1 MTKPINI
8 YSKFNK
14 FDDYWSPKVIS
25 EMNDY
30 QFKLVKIKGE
40 FIKHNHSDT
49 DEVFIVLKGSMKIEF
64 DSEIIEINE
73 GEMIV
78 VPNGVDQNPT
88 SEEEC
93 QIMLVEPKG
102 ILNTGNVK
110 GDLKAPN
117 DEWI

>member
-1 MTKPINI
+1 
-8 YSKFNK
+8 
-14 FDDYWSPKVIS
+14 
-25 EMNDY
+25 
-30 QFKLVKIKGE
+30 
-40 FIKHNHSDT
+40 
-49 DEVFIVLKGSMKIEF
+49 MKIEF

-78 VPNGVDQNPT
+78 VPKGVDHKPT

-110 GDLKAPN
+110 GDLTAPN

>member
-25 EMNDY
+25 KMNNY

-49 DEVFIVLKGSMKIEF
+49 DEVFIVIKGGMRIEF
-64 DSEIIEINE
+64 DSEIMEINE

-78 VPNGVDQNPT
+78 VPRGVDHKPT

-102 ILNTGNVK
+102 TLNTGNVK
-110 GDLKAPN
+110 GDLTATN

>member
-25 EMNDY
+25 EMNNY

-73 GEMIV
+73 GEIIV
-78 VPNGVDQNPT
+78 VPKGVDYKPT
-88 SEEEC
+88 SEKER

-102 ILNTGNVK
+102 ISNTGNVK
-110 GDLKAPN
+110 VDLTAPN